1 MVKKKLI
8 RIEKVKKP
16 EPPSECKDMTSEQR
30 LQYNLNPQG
39 LQILTQIECE
49 YGQATLR
56 HKSANLASQEVLHE
70 LYARSRC
77 TIEVLETNM
86 VRPDISSAILFN
98 HYQEVSKKN
107 VIKLL
112 IRVKKMY
119 EARNEAIILLKMMA
133 EVDAF
138 MQPGELVW
146 RVLQNNKQEPL
157 NDAEKALVG
166 RALKIL
172 SDALT
177 HITIFKQEHKLFAN
191 EFRFNDKYYQ
201 TYLREVGQI
210 IGGFLQLKSEPNP
223 ALQETGLL
231 QEEHDEHEEQQQRY
245 EEWCAASHE
254 QYGVL
259 EVPNASEIEDVMQ
272 PERPKRKVKG
282 SRIDRAL
289 EKMRLEQAAK
299 TETES
304 SNMEMTSKSKILQ
317 QMQVKMSHYRN
328 DGQQENYIS
337 EQMMERLQASAEKK
351 AMRNDDKLSSEKIKC
366 EDHDQEPPGT
376 VPRERRGPNHQL
388 LLQQMNYDNEMED

>member
-1 MVKKKLI
+1 M
-8 RIEKVKKP
+8 
-16 EPPSECKDMTSEQR
+16 ECD
-30 LQYNLNPQG
+30 
-39 LQILTQIECE
+39 
-49 YGQATLR
+49 YGQAALR
-56 HKSANLASQEVLHE
+56 HKSANYCTEEMLTDLYERAKTTILVLNE
-70 LYARSRC
+70 
-77 TIEVLETNM
+77 NM

-157 NDAEKALVG
+157 NDAERALVG

-191 EFRFNDKYYQ
+191 EFRFNNKYYQ

-231 QEEHDEHEEQQQRY
+231 
-245 EEWCAASHE
+245 
-254 QYGVL
+254 
-259 EVPNASEIEDVMQ
+259 
-272 PERPKRKVKG
+272 
-282 SRIDRAL
+282 
-289 EKMRLEQAAK
+289 
-299 TETES
+299 
-304 SNMEMTSKSKILQ
+304 
-317 QMQVKMSHYRN
+317 
-328 DGQQENYIS
+328 
-337 EQMMERLQASAEKK
+337 
-351 AMRNDDKLSSEKIKC
+351 
-366 EDHDQEPPGT
+366 
-376 VPRERRGPNHQL
+376 
-388 LLQQMNYDNEMED
+388 